1 MKVPFVS
8 FLPMEKEIGEEIK
21 LAFERVFS
29 RSWYIEGEE
38 DKNFEKAFAE
48 YIGVDH
54 CIGVGNGLDALMLAL
69 KSLGIG
75 KGDEV
80 IVPSNTFIATALA
93 VSYVGATL
101 VLVEPEIN
109 TYNIDPSLIEEKITD
124 RTKAIIP
131 VAGWVDDILI
141 TVTGGLNLIQSYLK
155 ESNEHLAK
163 IVKGIKWVLI
173 VLGILI
179 IAIIALVVVGI
190 ANLFA

>member
-1 MKVPFVS
+1 MPALRKHKDYAMGIYVVPKQVN
-8 FLPMEKEIGEEIK
+8 LRRYLETNGRKEIDM
-21 LAFERVFS
+21 S
-29 RSWYIEGEE
+29 E
-38 DKNFEKAFAE
+38 DLEKRE
-48 YIGVDH
+48 VSH
-54 CIGVGNGLDALMLAL
+54 VGAWIWAV
-69 KSLGIG
+69 LGI
-75 KGDEV
+75 
-80 IVPSNTFIATALA
+80 I
-93 VSYVGATL
+93 Y
-101 VLVEPEIN
+101 
-109 TYNIDPSLIEEKITD
+109 
-124 RTKAIIP
+124 AISPVDILPDVIP

>member
-1 MKVPFVS
+1 MGIHVVPKQVN
-8 FLPMEKEIGEEIK
+8 LRRYLETNGRKEIDM
-21 LAFERVFS
+21 S
-29 RSWYIEGEE
+29 E
-38 DKNFEKAFAE
+38 DLEKR
-48 YIGVDH
+48 
-54 CIGVGNGLDALMLAL
+54 
-69 KSLGIG
+69 
-75 KGDEV
+75 EV
-80 IVPSNTFIATALA
+80 SH
-93 VSYVGATL
+93 VGAWIWGVIA
-101 VLVEPEIN
+101 VL
-109 TYNIDPSLIEEKITD
+109 Y
-124 RTKAIIP
+124 AISPVDILPDVIP

>member
-1 MKVPFVS
+1 MS
-8 FLPMEKEIGEEIK
+8 DYLEEKEE
-21 LAFERVFS
+21 S
-29 RSWYIEGEE
+29 
-38 DKNFEKAFAE
+38 
-48 YIGVDH
+48 H
-54 CIGVGNGLDALMLAL
+54 VGAWIWAV
-69 KSLGIG
+69 LGI
-75 KGDEV
+75 
-80 IVPSNTFIATALA
+80 I
-93 VSYVGATL
+93 Y
-101 VLVEPEIN
+101 
-109 TYNIDPSLIEEKITD
+109 
-124 RTKAIIP
+124 AISPVDLLPDVIP

>member
-1 MKVPFVS
+1 MSEDLEKREVS
-8 FLPMEKEIGEEIK
+8 HVGAWIWGVIAVLYAISPIDILPDVIPVAGWVDDILITVTGGLNLIQSYLKESNEHLARIVKGIK
-21 LAFERVFS
+21 WVLIV
-29 RSWYIEGEE
+29 
-38 DKNFEKAFAE
+38 
-48 YIGVDH
+48 
-54 CIGVGNGLDALMLAL
+54 
-69 KSLGIG
+69 LGI
-75 KGDEV
+75 
-80 IVPSNTFIATALA
+80 I
-93 VSYVGATL
+93 Y
-101 VLVEPEIN
+101 
-109 TYNIDPSLIEEKITD
+109 
-124 RTKAIIP
+124 AISPVDLLPDVIP